1 MKYRPEIDGL
11 RALAVVPVILFHAG
25 FSVFSGGYVG
35 VDVFFVISGY
45 LITSIL
51 ISEFEE
57 ERFSISRF
65 YERRA
70 RRILPALFVVMLACL
85 PFAYMWMLPS
95 QLKDFAQSLVA
106 VVFFGSNI
114 LFWRESGYFAADAE
128 IKPLLHTW
136 SLAVEEQYYIVF
148 PIFLLLAWRFGRNKV
163 FWSVVLIAA
172 ISLLLSEWGWRNKP
186 SANFYL
192 APTRAWELFAGS
204 ICAFLTVGRTLKS
217 NNVLSGIGLAAI
229 IFAIFTFDKNT
240 PFPSVYALVPVVGT
254 ALIILFGRQGTL
266 VANLLSMRAFVG
278 IGLISYSAYLWHQ
291 PLFAF
296 ARLRSLTEPS
306 NTLMAVLAVA
316 ALLLAWVTWRWVE
329 QPFRKRT
336 NLVLVTQRSVFAAS
350 GAVGAVF
357 VALGLAGHVG
367 NGFGW
372 RSSGI
377 ATFDERVMVNHGLH
391 TDCEGA
397 LGDSRNCFTS
407 ITPNVLLWGDS
418 YAMHLAQGIIA
429 SEDNVALQQHTMS
442 NCSPVLGI
450 ATVNARHR
458 EDWAQKCI
466 AFNEQVMGWLRQQ
479 QSVDLVILSSSF
491 SQLLGDS
498 VMLDNGE
505 LKLDS
510 SIRFIADKIRNTAR
524 EIRKTEARVVVV
536 SPTPSSG
543 WNNGQCLIRSVYY
556 GMNEASCDFA
566 LDTDKKSFALLRSA
580 ADNVAV
586 YWLHEDFCENET
598 CDVLKDNNFIYRD
611 IGHLSKEGSAYLGRN
626 NHWLEK
632 FRLMAN

>member
-1 MKYRPEIDGL
+1 M
-11 RALAVVPVILFHAG
+11 
-25 FSVFSGGYVG
+25 
-35 VDVFFVISGY
+35 
-45 LITSIL
+45 
-51 ISEFEE
+51 
-57 ERFSISRF
+57 
-65 YERRA
+65 
-70 RRILPALFVVMLACL
+70 
-85 PFAYMWMLPS
+85 
-95 QLKDFAQSLVA
+95 
-106 VVFFGSNI
+106 
-114 LFWRESGYFAADAE
+114 FWR
-128 IKPLLHTW
+128 
-136 SLAVEEQYYIVF
+136 
-148 PIFLLLAWRFGRNKV
+148 
-163 FWSVVLIAA
+163 VVLIAA

-357 VALGLAGHVG
+357 VALGLTGHVG

-372 RSSGI
+372 HKRWI

-397 LGDSRNCFTS
+397 FGDSRNCFTS

-510 SIRFIADKIRNTAR
+510 SIRFIADKIRKTAR